1 MAVGKGATSLV
12 EMILK
17 KFADDT
23 AGAAKELERLGGFP
37 ESVSQRI
44 ASGELPMDEAS
55 RVARRDAQTDGNTYY
70 HGAEVGGFNTV
81 DPQFVGATNS
91 NSKGTGLWASSEPDV
106 ANSFVADIAEMRPD
120 GVIQPL
126 MYKGSNPRTVEANG
140 DGFSEIYVEDHG
152 LMDTDS
158 IARAAKRD
166 GHDSAIINDVVDFG
180 PYAEAEFP
188 KAQDPSTI
196 ISMFDGNKVRSPNA
210 AFDPQYKGSNMMGNA
225 DPRLLGGLAAG
236 TAGLL
241 AAGQSDDAEAG
252 VLGRVLKSDVAYNQL
267 RKLVAKNKQNG
278 ISPVNT
284 VQKWIHDKGNT
295 TYDAMNKYAIKVD
308 GARGGD
314 YFKQESQSI
323 MDQILDGVES
333 PDKDLM
339 SGLQEWA
346 GVRGSRELG
355 HTPSWEKGAASPG
368 LLGATAATTAG
379 ALAAPA
385 LVKDGVF
392 QHSATKEPVVE
403 RRAPVNNQSS
413 LLEGVTN
420 FADNVFTNFKDAAGP
435 VGSLLMPFE
444 GVNDYLKTVND
455 YDKQPTWRD
464 RLGLLDL

>member
-236 TAGLL
+236 TTGL
-241 AAGQSDDAEAG
+241 
-252 VLGRVLKSDVAYNQL
+252 
-267 RKLVAKNKQNG
+267 
-278 ISPVNT
+278 
-284 VQKWIHDKGNT
+284 
-295 TYDAMNKYAIKVD
+295 
-308 GARGGD
+308 
-314 YFKQESQSI
+314 
-323 MDQILDGVES
+323 
-333 PDKDLM
+333 
-339 SGLQEWA
+339 
-346 GVRGSRELG
+346 
-355 HTPSWEKGAASPG
+355 
-368 LLGATAATTAG
+368 
-379 ALAAPA
+379 LAAPA

-413 LLEGVTN
+413 LLENVTD
-420 FADNVFTNFKDAAGP
+420 FGDEVIANFKDAAGP
-435 VGSLLMPFE
+435 AGSLLMPYE
-444 GVNDYLKTVND
+444 GINDYLKVVND
-455 YDKQPTWRD
+455 YDKQPTWMD